1 MSSALDN
8 DSPCETPSD
17 VIFIIDGQSPD
28 KLKQS
33 GEIVAAVSGSLTNIR
48 AKGGAVSIFLNS
60 QQKSNNPD
68 VRLPT
73 GPGDWPL
80 GAAAFKSTSYG
91 CASCR
96 VNDFKS
102 SIGKMLYKTIQF
114 YLKLFAFAF
123 SSSTTSR

>member
-1 MSSALDN
+1 LDKS
-8 DSPCETPSD
+8 SPCETPSD
-17 VIFIIDGQSPD
+17 VIFIIDGQSTD
-28 KLKQS
+28 KLQQS
-33 GEIVAAVSGSLTNIR
+33 GEIVAAVSGVMTNIR

-68 VRLPT
+68 VRLPP

-80 GAAAFKSTSYG
+80 GAAAFNSSSYG

-102 SIGKMLYKTIQF
+102 SIEKMLYKIFNFT
-114 YLKLFAFAF
+114 
-123 SSSTTSR
+123 